1 MKNDRYMATSFNPT
15 PSKFFGSFV
24 VVTAQ
29 IFSTFG
35 VFEASILKAMPLK
48 P

>member
-24 VVTAQ
+24 VVTVQ
-29 IFSTFG
+29 IFSIFG
-35 VFEASILKAMPLK
+35 VFETSILKAMSFK